1 MKKIIILVLVVST
14 LILGLYLSNNKTDAE
29 TIKIGVVASLTG
41 PGAAFGQ
48 SAVKGIELARQDL
61 GKTNKQYQLIVEDDG
76 SNPAKSASAAQKL
89 INVDKVDA
97 IISVSSTAGNAVKPI
112 AEEAGVP
119 HISNSSDLSIADTKT
134 GFLVS
139 LMPDDEAHAWLKES
153 QLNGVKKVAILSQNH
168 PGVNVT
174 MDNIVKFAPEY
185 DIEIVYQEKFDSQT
199 RDFKT
204 SVAKV
209 KQINPDLY
217 MVAMFPPLLE
227 IMSKELMDQ
236 AETNLSSYAMFGV
249 SANPGMFEDKWYTDS
264 FLKDAKFIQ
273 RFNQNFA
280 DIRFNVR
287 TAPANYDIFTILV
300 KGFEKDEN
308 ILEYLANLNKY
319 SGVSGEL
326 IQKSNTHIFRIP
338 AGIWKI
344 ENGVSQLVK

>member
-1 MKKIIILVLVVST
+1 MKKIIGIATVTIL
-14 LILGLYLSNNKTDAE
+14 LILGIYFSINKTDKE

-61 GKTNKQYQLIVEDDG
+61 EKTNKEYQLIIEDDG
-76 SNPAKSASAAQKL
+76 GNPTKSASAAQKL
-89 INVDKVDA
+89 INIDKVDA

-119 HISNSSDLSIADTKT
+119 HISNSSDLSIAETKT

-139 LMPDDEAHAWLKES
+139 LMPDDEARAWLKEAQS
-153 QLNGVKKVAILSQNH
+153 KGIKKVAILSQNH
-168 PGVNVT
+168 PGVNLT

-185 DIEIVYQEKFDSQT
+185 NVEIVYQERFDSGA

-209 KQINPDLY
+209 KQTNPELY
-217 MVAMFPPLLE
+217 MIAMFPPLLE
-227 IMSKELMDQ
+227 IAAKELIDQ
-236 AETNLSSYAMFGV
+236 GETNLSSYAMFGA
-249 SANPGMFEDKWYTDS
+249 SANPGMFESKWYTDS
-264 FLKDAKFIQ
+264 FLKDSKFVQ
-273 RFNQNFA
+273 RFKQNFP

-300 KGFEKDEN
+300 NGFEKDEN
-308 ILEYLANLNKY
+308 MLVYLGNLEKH

-326 IQKSNTHIFRIP
+326 IQKSNSHIFRIP

-344 ENGVSQLVK
+344 ENGVPQLVK